1 MEQSYN
7 LAQRILVL
15 REKKNYT
22 QSFVAEQIEVSRTTY
37 TKWETGMSE
46 PSATQ
51 LIKLAKLFGVSTDYL
66 CGNIEQKGET
76 IAVIDTCVILDRPKI
91 LELLIKIY
99 DKVIIP
105 SVVIRELNDQ
115 KDYGK
120 GTIKQ
125 KAWLGMVTIENN
137 KEKLIIAETEYIK
150 GANNDELIMSVAKKY
165 ALDNLNNK
173 VHVLTND
180 VYFSLQHASS
190 GIRNLAVK
198 QVKDIE
204 KLLYKDDQFDEFNTQ
219 RFISE
224 VKNKKL
230 YVVKNMDLTT
240 VNVNRRDSS
249 TGMTPLIIAIRNKD
263 YGMVEYLV
271 SLKQIDLE
279 QRDDYKYGFTPLLHC
294 CQLKDVRLMKILIEN
309 GADINSSSR
318 GKNKGNTPLMVC
330 TWGGF
335 NDGIKLLMESEQL
348 SYNQQDFNGFTALH
362 KGCIKNNYEG
372 LKLLIDKVDR
382 KIEDF
387 NNKKAVEYLQTESH
401 YFERIK
407 SLFSK

>member
-1 MEQSYN
+1 
-7 LAQRILVL
+7 
-15 REKKNYT
+15 
-22 QSFVAEQIEVSRTTY
+22 
-37 TKWETGMSE
+37 
-46 PSATQ
+46 
-51 LIKLAKLFGVSTDYL
+51 
-66 CGNIEQKGET
+66 
-76 IAVIDTCVILDRPKI
+76 
-91 LELLIKIY
+91 
-99 DKVIIP
+99 
-105 SVVIRELNDQ
+105 
-115 KDYGK
+115 
-120 GTIKQ
+120 
-125 KAWLGMVTIENN
+125 
-137 KEKLIIAETEYIK
+137 
-150 GANNDELIMSVAKKY
+150 
-165 ALDNLNNK
+165 
-173 VHVLTND
+173 
-180 VYFSLQHASS
+180 
-190 GIRNLAVK
+190 
-198 QVKDIE
+198 
-204 KLLYKDDQFDEFNTQ
+204 
-219 RFISE
+219 
-224 VKNKKL
+224 
-230 YVVKNMDLTT
+230 MDLTT

-271 SLKQIDLE
+271 SLKQIDLD

-401 YFERIK
+401 YFEKIK